1 VTIPIWALDAV
12 GKVHGAANEVD
23 LSDEGEWRRRTAG

>member
-1 VTIPIWALDAV
+1 VIEVLDAG
-12 GKVHGAANEVD
+12 GKVHGTNELG